1 MVAQR
6 GKDLI
11 LKLDVG
17 GDGTFVTVAGLRTK
31 RLAFNSETVDITD
44 AQSEGRW
51 RELLAGSG
59 VQRAAISGSGIFK
72 DAASDAAIR
81 ERFFNGETARWQLA
95 IPAFGIVA
103 GAFQITALEYSGN
116 HDGEVTF
123 DIALESAGVISFE
136 GTP

>member
-11 LKLDVG
+11 LKLDLD

-44 AQSEGRW
+44 AESEGRW

-59 VQRAAISGSGIFK
+59 VQRASASGSGIFK

-81 ERFFNGETARWQLA
+81 EHFFNGMISRWQLA
-95 IPAFGIVA
+95 IPSFGMVA
-103 GAFQITALEYSGN
+103 GPFQITALEYSGN

-123 DIALESAGVISFE
+123 ELALESAGVITFTVSS
-136 GTP
+136 

>member
-11 LKLDVG
+11 LKLDVDG
-17 GDGTFVTVAGLRTK
+17 GGSFTTVAGLRTK
-31 RLAFNSETVDITD
+31 RLAFNSEVVEVTD
-44 AQSEGRW
+44 SESEGRW

-59 VQRAAISGSGIFK
+59 VQRASISGSGIFK

-81 ERFFNGETARWQLA
+81 TRFFDNQIANWQLA
-95 IPAFGIVA
+95 IPSFGVVA
-103 GAFQITALEYSGN
+103 GPFQITALEYSGN

-123 DIALESAGVISFE
+123 DIGLESAGPLTFTVLS
-136 GTP
+136 